1 MPNSPQKNTKKQSF
15 KSAQF
20 KIVTFT
26 YDNILLFQTFVFH
39 QSTPTL
45 TPPKYRF
52 SFRSGIFILSLLT
65 LICFLINPSKPPILD
80 LIDFL
85 SYFNLFFLVFVF
97 RWFKHIIVIFF
108 FYFWNVFNNNKYGTT
123 FITHSWVT
131 LNYIIYSS
139 FIYWSSVR

>member
-15 KSAQF
+15 KSVQF

-39 QSTPTL
+39 QSTSIL
-45 TPPKYRF
+45 TPPKYQF
-52 SFRSGIFILSLLT
+52 SFRSVIFILSLLV
-65 LICFLINPSKPPILD
+65 LIFFLINPSNPPILD

-131 LNYIIYSS
+131 LNYVIYSS